1 MRLSTADSKNESADP
16 EQEIRRFW
24 TISVDSENQSVILS
38 TEWKKKFADW
48 EKICRWVQ
56 ICTLHR
62 TYIQCIFLVIYSQ
75 RSVILFNILFYTSV
89 VKVAL

>member
-75 RSVILFNILFYTSV
+75 VSAHISSRISYTF
-89 VKVAL
+89 